1 MQSIS
6 TWPHARG
13 PDGCSHKPTGP
24 ASMGS
29 PSSSGLV
36 NGNGTTNGHAPRGP
50 SSSSHARSF
59 VSTRGPPSASASVH
73 HTAGLVFRGPLP
85 RQYQQQQHSSAL
97 TSSASGLR
105 RATPTS
111 SSPFS
116 LFFGAAATRSS
127 STLKAEVKPTP
138 LDGGTAALRELNTSY
153 PSNVYRHR
161 LTKSA
166 GAQSTTYSQPV
177 IVRTYSGPIQRDYY
191 RGSRSGSRPY
201 TVRTPLPPPPPPQT
215 NGSAV
220 HTTANGNGHSE
231 STGNRNGVV
240 DGLWTSKPPN
250 MPRHPPPP
258 PPSKRRFPLALPWQ
272 WGGSSDEQ
280 GTTSQ
285 AGGSNSEPPKYPP
298 PEAFTMKG
306 IIQSQRAQRHN
317 ELDKSL
323 DQIAELYARSRY
335 SLANQYEVHVTPH
348 GSGTDFVS
356 GASAPARRGTGGP
369 PSSRGG
375 GGNRRPHQ
383 LVGPTLQA
391 SWSGDEGDESSAV
404 GGGIA
409 SSSSSAAVP
418 PRPHRKRRSG
428 VAAGKRKSAAYG
440 TLETIMS
447 SSRSNSSEEKEK
459 QKKKSANEL
468 TEDVRGRAER
478 SVGHR
483 HTKSEP
489 VKGRGRDGAGS
500 TGTAQTRYTA
510 KGRKRAEQD
519 AGASQRNRAST
530 SFVHAIITADSPR
543 NSASALVSEPA
554 LPQTTT
560 YAVSDA
566 TSAHEGAVITGENQ
580 TDEASATGG
589 SMGSHGWLPWRGP
602 ATSESQASRARDGLR
617 DLLKGA
623 YSVNSRPVKV
633 KGPSREG

>member
-1 MQSIS
+1 
-6 TWPHARG
+6 
-13 PDGCSHKPTGP
+13 
-24 ASMGS
+24 MGS
-29 PSSSGLV
+29 PSSNGLV
-36 NGNGTTNGHAPRGP
+36 NGNGTTNGHAPGGNA
-50 SSSSHARSF
+50 SSSHVRPFISP
-59 VSTRGPPSASASVH
+59 RGPPSASASVH
-73 HTAGLVFRGPLP
+73 HTAGLVFRGSLP
-85 RQYQQQQHSSAL
+85 HQYQQQQHSSAIA
-97 TSSASGLR
+97 SSASGTH
-105 RATPTS
+105 RAASAS

-161 LTKSA
+161 PTKSA

-201 TVRTPLPPPPPPQT
+201 TVRTPLPPPPPPPPQT
-215 NGSAV
+215 NGFAV
-220 HTTANGNGHSE
+220 RISANGNGHSDNI
-231 STGNRNGVV
+231 GNRNGVV
-240 DGLWTSKPPN
+240 DGLWTAKPPN

-258 PPSKRRFPLALPWQ
+258 PPSKRRFPLTLPWQ
-272 WGGSSDEQ
+272 WGGGNDEQ
-280 GTTSQ
+280 GTASQ
-285 AGGSNSEPPKYPP
+285 AGGSNSETPKYPP

-306 IIQSQRAQRHN
+306 IIESQRAQRHN

-356 GASAPARRGTGGP
+356 GASAPGRRGTGGP

-375 GGNRRPHQ
+375 GGIRRPHQ

-391 SWSGDEGDESSAV
+391 NWSGDEGDESSAV
-404 GGGIA
+404 GGGAA
-409 SSSSSAAVP
+409 SSSSSAAIR
-418 PRPHRKRRSG
+418 PRSHRKRRSG

-447 SSRSNSSEEKEK
+447 SSRSNSSEEKET
-459 QKKKSANEL
+459 QKKRSANEL

-483 HTKSEP
+483 HAKSEP
-489 VKGRGRDGAGS
+489 VKVRGRDGAGS
-500 TGTAQTRYTA
+500 SGTTHTRYTA
-510 KGRKRAEQD
+510 KGGKRAEQD
-519 AGASQRNRAST
+519 AGASQHKRAST

-543 NSASALVSEPA
+543 NSASALISEPA
-554 LPQTTT
+554 SPQTTT
-560 YAVSDA
+560 YAVSDVTTA
-566 TSAHEGAVITGENQ
+566 REGAVIPGENQ
-580 TDEASATGG
+580 AEDYSATGG
-589 SMGSHGWLPWRGP
+589 SMGSHGWLAWRGP
-602 ATSESQASRARDGLR
+602 TTSESHASRARDGLR

-623 YSVNSRPVKV
+623 DSVSGRYARA
-633 KGPSREG
+633 KGPGREG